1 MTRTATLL
9 AIAIAAFAAH
19 AASASAASI
28 TVTPNAHLAESQA
41 VEVAGTGY
49 PATTQVFISE
59 CTRSFGGCTATLG
72 STTTDAS
79 GNMPA
84 TTVTVFRTFG
94 GAPIDC
100 NVEGCLVTA
109 GVPGVVGA
117 NTPISFA
124 SGDPA
129 APTGLGTDP
138 GSGSDDNDP
147 FFFGTAELGSTV
159 NAYTTPDCSGSPF
172 ASGVA
177 ADFASPGF
185 QFQIADNSTTELS
198 ARAVDALGQE
208 GQCSAPIS
216 FVESTPPPSTPPP
229 SPSTQPS
236 SPALGTQPPSSRKK
250 KCKKGQKRRHGKCVK
265 RKRR

>member
-1 MTRTATLL
+1 MTRTATFL
-9 AIAIAAFAAH
+9 AIAVAAFAAH

-49 PATTQVFISE
+49 PASAQVYISE

-84 TTVTVFRTFG
+84 TSVTVVRTFG

-129 APTGLGTDP
+129 APTGLGTNP

-147 FFFGTAELGSTV
+147 FFFGTAEVGSTV
-159 NAYTTPDCSGSPF
+159 NAYTTPDCSGPPF

-185 QFQIADNSTTELS
+185 QFQVADNSTTELS
-198 ARAVDALGQE
+198 ARAIDALDQE
-208 GQCSAPIS
+208 GQCSAPITYI
-216 FVESTPPPSTPPP
+216 EGTPPPSTPPA
-229 SPSTQPS
+229 TPS
-236 SPALGTQPPSSRKK
+236 SPALGTQPSSRKK
-250 KCKKGQKRRHGKCVK
+250 KCRKGQKRRHGKCVK